1 MEKRGAIQIIHLEK
15 IETASLMK
23 QRDDTLRERVEDA
36 SSVVMPLNT
45 SRNAWETLE
54 TSHWQWHYQPDDLMR
69 LSSLLIHL
77 SGLNVLSEM
86 S

>member
-1 MEKRGAIQIIHLEK
+1 
-15 IETASLMK
+15 MK
-23 QRDDTLRERVEDA
+23 QRDDTLRERVDDA

-45 SRNAWETLE
+45 SRNSWETLE
-54 TSHWQWHYQPDDLMR
+54 TSLWQWNDQPDDPMR
-69 LSSLLIHL
+69 LSSLLIYL